1 MFRMI
6 GLVGLCLMT
15 MGVAGAQVRVTAPD
29 AMKAAV
35 KKPQPPY
42 SPVAKQMR
50 IQGDVEV
57 DVKISETGDVAGVD
71 VVSGNAVL
79 TSTVVQ
85 TVRDWKFTPFT
96 QDGKPS
102 AAVARL
108 KFAFKI

>member
-6 GLVGLCLMT
+6 GMVGLCLMT
-15 MGVAGAQVRVTAPD
+15 MGVASAQVRVTAPD

-57 DVKISETGDVAGVD
+57 DVKISESGDVAGVD

-96 QDGKPS
+96 QDGKPA
-102 AAVARL
+102 AAVTRL
-108 KFAFKI
+108 RFAFKI

>member
-1 MFRMI
+1 MHS
-6 GLVGLCLMT
+6 LCLASFCLI
-15 MGVAGAQVRVTAPD
+15 GAGLASAQVRVNAPD
-29 AMKAAV
+29 AIKAAV

-57 DVKISETGDVAGVD
+57 DVKISESGDVSGVD

-79 TSTVVQ
+79 SGAVVQ
-85 TVRDWKFTPFT
+85 TVRDWKFAPFT